1 MPAALDVRLMR
12 AALFAAACCVLAST
26 GHVLAAGSGIEPW
39 KLGAGWLALFLAIL
53 PLAGRERRSLP
64 GIVAVVAGS
73 QLLLHVL
80 FGLGH
85 GAAAGGADAAAG
97 HAGHTGGA
105 GGGDAAG
112 GGGVLSMAAKL
123 LCNDE
128 LLKLTPAEADR
139 IVTEAG
145 LRPPPMPDGSTADVL
160 PQAAGGL
167 AAVPGEVA
175 AALVAMTAPAMLAGH
190 LLAALAAG
198 WLLLRGEA
206 ALWRLIRLSGA
217 AVAAL
222 PGALRVAVAAALLL
236 CGRAPAAPAAPV
248 RPRGTGHHPPPATSG
263 RVLSDAVARRG
274 PPAADRDR
282 STDRLTLAA

>member
-1 MPAALDVRLMR
+1 MPAALDVRLTR
-12 AALFAAACCVLAST
+12 AALFAAACCLLASG
-26 GHVLAAGSGIEPW
+26 GHVLAAGSGVEPW
-39 KLGAGWLALFLAIL
+39 KIGAGWLILFMVSL
-53 PLAGRERRSLP
+53 PLVGRERRSLP
-64 GIVAVVAGS
+64 GVVAVVAGS

-85 GAAAGGADAAAG
+85 GAASGGAETAG
-97 HAGHTGGA
+97 HAGHSGHA
-105 GGGDAAG
+105 GGDEAAAG
-112 GGGVLSMAAKL
+112 VSGGVLSMAAKL

-128 LLKLTPAEADR
+128 LLTLTPAEADR

-145 LRPPPMPDGSTADVL
+145 LRPPPVPAAADAPPVD
-160 PQAAGGL
+160 GL
-167 AAVPGEVA
+167 AALLGDAA

-190 LLAALAAG
+190 LLAALVAG

-236 CGRAPAAPAAPV
+236 CGRPAAGCAAPV
-248 RPRGTGHHPPPATSG
+248 RPRGTGHHPTPATSG
-263 RVLSDAVARRG
+263 RVLGDAVVRRG
-274 PPAADRDR
+274 PPVAVRDR